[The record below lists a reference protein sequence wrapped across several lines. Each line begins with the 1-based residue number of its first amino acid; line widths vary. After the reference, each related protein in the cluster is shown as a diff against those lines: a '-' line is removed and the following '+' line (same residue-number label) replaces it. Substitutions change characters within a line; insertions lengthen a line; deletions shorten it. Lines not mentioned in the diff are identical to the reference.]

1 MSADVMSADVVVLA
15 VVVLAVLA
23 LMPGLPFA
31 AVKPAEICA

>member
-1 MSADVMSADVVVLA
+1 MSADVMSVD